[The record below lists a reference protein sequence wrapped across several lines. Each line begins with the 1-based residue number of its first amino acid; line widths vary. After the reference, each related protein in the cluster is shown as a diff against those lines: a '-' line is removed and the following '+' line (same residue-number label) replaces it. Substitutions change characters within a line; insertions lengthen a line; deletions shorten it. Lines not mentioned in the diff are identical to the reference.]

1 MIKLKEVSMLGHSA
15 LTGDAIMLI
24 KAYFSPR
31 SLMLGSSLRNA
42 ISNLSLKEFLIVHD
56 LG

>member
-31 SLMLGSSLRNA
+31 SLMLEGSLRKAVSSVALN
-42 ISNLSLKEFLIVHD
+42 EFLIVHD

>member
-31 SLMLGSSLRNA
+31 SLMLEGSLRKA
-42 ISNLSLKEFLIVHD
+42 VSSVSLNEFLIVHD

>member
-1 MIKLKEVSMLGHSA
+1 MIKLNRVSMLGYSA
-15 LTGDAIMLI
+15 PNCEAVMII

-31 SLMLGSSLRNA
+31 SLMLEGSLRKA
-42 ISNLSLKEFLIVHD
+42 VSSVSLNEFLIVHD

>member
-1 MIKLKEVSMLGHSA
+1 MIKLNRVHTISYAAEDCEAVM
-15 LTGDAIMLI
+15 II

-31 SLMLGSSLRNA
+31 SLMLEGSLRKA
-42 ISNLSLKEFLIVHD
+42 VSSVSLNEFLIVHD